1 MLFAATATNVDNA
14 KAVVAANDL
23 FRTSIT
29 SGRTEPDLTS
39 SNFGNILKP
48 EHIIGWTGFVNDKEH
63 PKMLVDG
70 DETTKWCD
78 TSGVPSYVDFDL
90 GETTEINAWKVVNA
104 ARENIAYVTS
114 SCLLQGRNNTNEEW
128 RTLDFFTGNKR
139 NIVTKRFE
147 TPQNVRYIRLNVI
160 QPVQGADGRNARI
173 YEFGV
178 SK

>member
-1 MLFAATATNVDNA
+1 
-14 KAVVAANDL
+14 
-23 FRTSIT
+23 
-29 SGRTEPDLTS
+29 
-39 SNFGNILKP
+39 
-48 EHIIGWTGFVNDKEH
+48 
-63 PKMLVDG
+63 
-70 DETTKWCD
+70 
-78 TSGVPSYVDFDL
+78 VPSYVDFDL